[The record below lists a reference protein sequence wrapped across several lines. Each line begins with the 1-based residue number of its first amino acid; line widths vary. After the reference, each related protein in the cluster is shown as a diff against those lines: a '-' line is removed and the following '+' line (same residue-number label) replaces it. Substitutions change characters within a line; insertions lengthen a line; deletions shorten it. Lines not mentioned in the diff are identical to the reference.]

1 MHGVIAKQFALDLS
15 QKLST
20 LYYTDNTAPY
30 FCAELVSVWKI
41 PSDNRE
47 HFAGKSQRQGRCEK
61 LPAFVCTSGR
71 ASSARSQQA
80 RILYGDK
87 QDALAQISAAVEK
100 YPLIA
105 TLVIPGDQVSEA
117 RIKVKTPGNLL
128 YVNYHK
134 LADRRKKE
142 E

>member
-1 MHGVIAKQFALDLS
+1 MRKA
-15 QKLST
+15 
-20 LYYTDNTAPY
+20 
-30 FCAELVSVWKI
+30 
-41 PSDNRE
+41 
-47 HFAGKSQRQGRCEK
+47 
-61 LPAFVCTSGR
+61 PAFVCTSGR
-71 ASSARSQQA
+71 ASSARSSQA

>member
-1 MHGVIAKQFALDLS
+1 MVKKPKARPVRK
-15 QKLST
+15 
-20 LYYTDNTAPY
+20 AP
-30 FCAELVSVWKI
+30 V
-41 PSDNRE
+41 
-47 HFAGKSQRQGRCEK
+47 
-61 LPAFVCTSGR
+61 FVCTSGR
-71 ASSARSQQA
+71 ASSARSS
-80 RILYGDK
+80 RRVFCNGDK

-134 LADRRKKE
+134 LADRRKE
-142 E
+142 GGVNH

>member
-1 MHGVIAKQFALDLS
+1 MVKAKG
-15 QKLST
+15 
-20 LYYTDNTAPY
+20 TAGAKSAG
-30 FCAELVSVWKI
+30 FCMYI
-41 PSDNRE
+41 GPSIV
-47 HFAGKSQRQGRCEK
+47 G
-61 LPAFVCTSGR
+61 TI
-71 ASSARSQQA
+71 QQA

-105 TLVIPGDQVSEA
+105 TLVIPGDQVSDA
-117 RIKVKTPGNLL
+117 RIKAKTPGNLL

>member
-1 MHGVIAKQFALDLS
+1 MRKA
-15 QKLST
+15 
-20 LYYTDNTAPY
+20 
-30 FCAELVSVWKI
+30 
-41 PSDNRE
+41 
-47 HFAGKSQRQGRCEK
+47 
-61 LPAFVCTSGR
+61 PAFVCTSGR
-71 ASSARSQQA
+71 A
-80 RILYGDK
+80 
-87 QDALAQISAAVEK
+87 VEN